1 LGVLRAYKKWGAIF
15 EARNHLPSLVG
26 GVPGGAA
33 RTRPFQGL
41 FSQVERPRK
50 ETRVDAGRDRIVG
63 SPATPARSP
72 QDDHIAQGQPCND
85 TANGRRSWR
94 ARRGMAAVSY
104 REIRLSRT
112 TAGAQP
118 IRQQWSYSLYRQ
130 SAPHPVV
137 QSARR
142 GRIGATLA
150 SPRAER
156 RGPGALPVAH
166 RACHRR
172 VRLPRRPGP

>member
-1 LGVLRAYKKWGAIF
+1 MSFG
-15 EARNHLPSLVG
+15 
-26 GVPGGAA
+26 
-33 RTRPFQGL
+33 RTRNEAPFSGL
-41 FSQVERPRK
+41 EITSHLWWEGCLEGPRELDRFKVFSRKWDGREKRPASTRDVTGLLDRQPRQRVHLRTTIWRKGSRATVPRTVVDRGGRGAVWPPCPTERS
-50 ETRVDAGRDRIVG
+50 E
-63 SPATPARSP
+63 
-72 QDDHIAQGQPCND
+72 
-85 TANGRRSWR
+85 
-94 ARRGMAAVSY
+94 
-104 REIRLSRT
+104 LSRT
-112 TAGAQP
+112 TAGAPP

-142 GRIGATLA
+142 DRIGATLA